1 MTKIE
6 KCTVSN
12 FYPRPPRGGRRAAAA
27 SRARPADFYPRPPRG
42 GRRRPSPVTSAAL
55 TFLSTPSARRATS
68 PLPVVGQGRR
78 ISIHALREE
87 GDAFPS
93 PLPQRR
99 KEFLSTPSARRA
111 TRLCRCIT
119 SPAGYFYPRPPRGGR
134 PVTLTGIPG
143 VVKFLSTPSARRA
156 TSEIYGEERAYQ
168 FLSTPSARR
177 ATADVPWC
185 IPSTSHFYPRPPRGG
200 RRADSGSGKIG
211 KRISIHALREEGD
224 RPYRHHLQQ
233 CCKISIHALREEGD
247 LIQHGQN
254 LAQLVIS
261 IHTLREEGDTKS
273 GDTWD
278 LIALFLSTPSARR
291 ATVKQSTK

>member
-1 MTKIE
+1 M
-6 KCTVSN
+6 
-12 FYPRPPRGGRRAAAA
+12 
-27 SRARPADFYPRPPRG
+27 
-42 GRRRPSPVTSAAL
+42 TSAAL

-156 TSEIYGEERAYQ
+156 TGRIATICNNVAK

-177 ATADVPWC
+177 ATAMDPAQSESL
-185 IPSTSHFYPRPPRGG
+185 PYFYPRPPRGG
-200 RRADSGSGKIG
+200 RPVHSPSWGRVA
-211 KRISIHALREEGD
+211 E
-224 RPYRHHLQQ
+224 
-233 CCKISIHALREEGD
+233 
-247 LIQHGQN
+247 
-254 LAQLVIS
+254 
-261 IHTLREEGDTKS
+261 
-273 GDTWD
+273 
-278 LIALFLSTPSARR
+278 FLSTPSARR
-291 ATVKQSTK
+291 ATRAA

>member
-1 MTKIE
+1 M
-6 KCTVSN
+6 
-12 FYPRPPRGGRRAAAA
+12 
-27 SRARPADFYPRPPRG
+27 
-42 GRRRPSPVTSAAL
+42 
-55 TFLSTPSARRATS
+55 
-68 PLPVVGQGRR
+68 
-78 ISIHALREE
+78 
-87 GDAFPS
+87 
-93 PLPQRR
+93 
-99 KEFLSTPSARRA
+99 
-111 TRLCRCIT
+111 
-119 SPAGYFYPRPPRGGR
+119 
-134 PVTLTGIPG
+134 TLTGIPG

-247 LIQHGQN
+247 CHG
-254 LAQLVIS
+254 
-261 IHTLREEGDTKS
+261 S
-273 GDTWD
+273 G
-278 LIALFLSTPSARR
+278 S
-291 ATVKQSTK
+291 K

>member
-1 MTKIE
+1 MDELGFGTISIHALREEGDLMTKIE

-111 TRLCRCIT
+111 T
-119 SPAGYFYPRPPRGGR
+119 
-134 PVTLTGIPG
+134 
-143 VVKFLSTPSARRA
+143 
-156 TSEIYGEERAYQ
+156 SEIYGEERAYQ

-247 LIQHGQN
+247 M
-254 LAQLVIS
+254 
-261 IHTLREEGDTKS
+261 
-273 GDTWD
+273 
-278 LIALFLSTPSARR
+278 LFLL
-291 ATVKQSTK
+291 

>member
-1 MTKIE
+1 MDELGFGTISIHALREEGDLMTKIE

-134 PVTLTGIPG
+134 
-143 VVKFLSTPSARRA
+143 
-156 TSEIYGEERAYQ
+156 
-168 FLSTPSARR
+168 
-177 ATADVPWC
+177 
-185 IPSTSHFYPRPPRGG
+185 
-200 RRADSGSGKIG
+200 RADSGSGKIG

-247 LIQHGQN
+247 M
-254 LAQLVIS
+254 
-261 IHTLREEGDTKS
+261 
-273 GDTWD
+273 
-278 LIALFLSTPSARR
+278 LFLL
-291 ATVKQSTK
+291 

>member
-247 LIQHGQN
+247 M
-254 LAQLVIS
+254 
-261 IHTLREEGDTKS
+261 
-273 GDTWD
+273 
-278 LIALFLSTPSARR
+278 LFLL
-291 ATVKQSTK
+291 